1 MGGRPGPAPA
11 ADPWRDERVAPC
23 RWRDRCG
30 GVRLEHWGG
39 DDELAVLA
47 SVLGAHFVVFE
58 EELGFQM
65 VEIDDGN
72 EFAVHLFNTERN
84 IHFNLLRPRVP

>member
-1 MGGRPGPAPA
+1 M
-11 ADPWRDERVAPC
+11 
-23 RWRDRCG
+23 
-30 GVRLEHWGG
+30 
-39 DDELAVLA
+39 LA